1 MTDKELERI
10 IDMTVDRTVKRLIES
25 NKIKY
30 QKTSLSKKTERMLY
44 LYPYLAPTNES
55 RLKVDKALKN
65 IEHMKYFDIIKLAYW
80 DKTSNEELAE
90 IYDLEVS
97 TIYYHKKNLVSIL
110 SMYLFPEESA
120 ERILNN

>member
-30 QKTSLSKKTERMLY
+30 QKTTPFKKTEEMLY
-44 LYPYLAPTNES
+44 LYPCLAPTNES

-65 IEHMKYFDIIKLAYW
+65 IEHMKYFDVIKMKYW
-80 DKTSNEELAE
+80 DKISHEKLAE
-90 IYDLEVS
+90 IYDVEVS
-97 TIYYHKKNLVSIL
+97 TIYNQKKNLVRIL

>member
-10 IDMTVDRTVKRLIES
+10 IDITVDRTVKRLIES

-30 QKTSLSKKTERMLY
+30 QKTTPFKKTEEMLY
-44 LYPYLAPTNES
+44 LYPCLSPNNPS
-55 RLKVDKALKN
+55 RIKMDRALKN
-65 IEHMKYFDIIKLAYW
+65 VERMKHFNIIKLKYW
-80 DKTSNEELAE
+80 DKMTHEKIAEL
-90 IYDLEVS
+90 YDVEVS
-97 TIYYHKKNLVSIL
+97 TITLRKTKIVSIL